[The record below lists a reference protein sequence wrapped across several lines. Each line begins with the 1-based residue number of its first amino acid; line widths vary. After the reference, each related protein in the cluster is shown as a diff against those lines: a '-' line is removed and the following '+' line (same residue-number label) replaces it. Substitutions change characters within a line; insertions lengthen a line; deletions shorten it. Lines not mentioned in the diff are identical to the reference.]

1 MNFDQHSVN
10 ILAFTLWCKRFLGL
24 TLLGLLLACGG
35 GGGGST
41 KAAEEPTL
49 SLTNASKSDPS
60 VTDNFFPGDPI
71 FLLPTYTS
79 GDGKITWLDNA
90 GATQTRFIDKSG
102 TLVQV
107 NPLVTTVYTLTVTY
121 QDPTQVRTN
130 LLTKTEKLTVTITP
144 VAVPPVTLELG
155 GEMTVARSDHASVLL
170 PDGRVLV
177 IGGTDSVNVLKSSE
191 LFDPSTATWRAGG
204 DMKTARRG
212 HTATLLADGKVL
224 VTGGFDGKAALATAE
239 IYDPSSSVWTATT
252 APMTNSRRFH
262 SATLLNDGKVM
273 IAGGVAGPLVTADPK
288 ATELYNPATGT
299 FTPYTAFTETSSG
312 LGTGI
317 ALPEARQGHTTTK
330 LTDGCAAT
338 FNSCILFVGNSG
350 VNSAAAKLLNYNSTA
365 PETSTW
371 ALAGSM
377 SYPRYNHAAVVLSD
391 NRVLVTGG
399 FGSKSGTSKSAEIY
413 TPGKDWVSA
422 TSMATDRA
430 LHTSTKLQDGR
441 VLVVGGYDGSKAL
454 TTIEIYDPT
463 ANTWT
468 ATSASKVLNTARAM
482 HTSTLLGSGDV
493 LIVGTY
499 FQTSGTISKTTEIWR
514 R

>member
-1 MNFDQHSVN
+1 MNFDQHLVS
-10 ILAFTLWCKRFLGL
+10 IRAFTLLCKRCLGL
-24 TLLGLLLACGG
+24 SLLGLLIACGG

-41 KAAEEPTL
+41 TAAEAPTL
-49 SLTNASKSDPS
+49 SLTNASSNLAP
-60 VTDNFFPGDPI
+60 FYPGNPI

-79 GDGKITWLDNA
+79 GTGKITWLDNA

-102 TLVQV
+102 TLVQI

-130 LLTKTEKLTVTITP
+130 LLTKTEALTVTVTP
-144 VAVPPVTLELG
+144 VTTPPVALDLG

-191 LFDPSTATWRAGG
+191 LFDPSTETWRASGE
-204 DMKTARRG
+204 MKTARRG
-212 HTATLLADGKVL
+212 HSATLLADGKVL

-239 IYDPSSSVWTATT
+239 IYDPSTGVWTATLG
-252 APMTNSRRFH
+252 PMVSSRRFH
-262 SATLLNDGKVM
+262 TAILLNDGKVL
-273 IAGGVAGPLVTADPK
+273 IAGGVVGPLVTADPK
-288 ATELYNPATGT
+288 ATELYNPATGL
-299 FTPYTAFTETSSG
+299 FTAYATFTETASG
-312 LGTGI
+312 SGIGTGL
-317 ALPEARQGHTTTK
+317 ALPEARQGHTATK
-330 LTDGCAAT
+330 LSTG
-338 FNSCILFVGNSG
+338 NVLFVGNSG
-350 VNSAAAKLLNYNSTA
+350 VNSAAAKLLAYDSTTPTA
-365 PETSTW
+365 STW
-371 ALAGSM
+371 ALAGTM
-377 SYPRYNHAAVVLSD
+377 TNTRYNHAAAVLND
-391 NRVLVTGG
+391 NKVLITGG
-399 FGSKSGTSKSAEIY
+399 FGNQTGTSKSVEIY
-413 TPGKDWVSA
+413 NPTTNAWSPGA
-422 TSMATDRA
+422 SMSTDRA

-441 VLVVGGYDGSKAL
+441 VLVVGGYDGLKAL
-454 TTIEIYDPT
+454 TTIEIYDPS

-482 HTSTLLGSGDV
+482 HTSSLLSSGDV